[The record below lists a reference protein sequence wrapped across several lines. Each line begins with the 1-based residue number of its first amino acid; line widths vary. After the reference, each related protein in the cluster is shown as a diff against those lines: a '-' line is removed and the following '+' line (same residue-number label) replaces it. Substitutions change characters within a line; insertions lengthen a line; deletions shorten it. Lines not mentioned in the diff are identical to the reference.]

1 MIKLKRANEPA
12 DSSDGARY
20 LVERLWPRGVKKTAL
35 RIDGWL
41 KDIAPSTELR
51 QWFSHDAKKWREFQR
66 LYVRELNA
74 NRKALVSLAEAARGG
89 NVTLVYSA
97 HDREHNNAV
106 VLKEYLEGKIGGV
119 STRHHKPAA

>member
-1 MIKLKRANEPA
+1 MIKLKRAYEPA

-51 QWFSHDAKKWREFQR
+51 QWFGHDPKKWEEFQKR
-66 LYVRELNA
+66 YVRELNA
-74 NRKALVSLAEAARGG
+74 KREALGPVVEAARGG

-106 VLKEYLEGKIGGV
+106 VLKEYVERKIGGAP
-119 STRHHKPAA
+119 THHHRPAA